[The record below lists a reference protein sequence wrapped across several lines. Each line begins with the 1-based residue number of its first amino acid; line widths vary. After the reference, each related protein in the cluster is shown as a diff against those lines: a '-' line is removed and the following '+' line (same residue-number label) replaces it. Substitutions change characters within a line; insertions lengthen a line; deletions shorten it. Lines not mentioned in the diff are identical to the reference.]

1 MIEDG
6 VTVWNIIG
14 INEKKKMLKENQTER
29 SVLFFEDDT
38 GNKVQFEY
46 SDGTTLTQVA
56 TFFKN
61 FLQSTGFDYVTD
73 VQIGGRSGQW
83 TSEPPY
89 HPGHEGMVSSDYQQE
104 DPDDDIPF

>member
-1 MIEDG
+1 
-6 VTVWNIIG
+6 
-14 INEKKKMLKENQTER
+14 MLRENQSER
-29 SVLFFEDDT
+29 SVLFYEDDT

-46 SDGTTLTQVA
+46 SDGASLTQVA